1 MNVRAASPFT
11 LEVPRAA
18 LVITD
23 PQIDFL
29 SAQGAAW
36 GVVGKSVD
44 EHDTVQNIERLLKA
58 AKRADMVVAISPHY
72 YYPSDHRW
80 GFGGPLEAFMY
91 RCASEEIG
99 PLVPERSGGSGADF
113 LPQYRPYLLDG
124 KTIIAPPHRKY
135 GPGGDEL
142 ERRLR
147 AHRVH
152 QVILAGMSA
161 NLCLESHLRALLDRG
176 FEVAVVGDATAAAA
190 LPGGDGYLAALINFQ
205 YLAHALWSTD
215 ETVSRL

>member
-1 MNVRAASPFT
+1 MNVGAASPFT

-80 GFGGPLEAFMY
+80 GFGGPLEEFMY
-91 RCASEEIG
+91 RCGSDEIG
-99 PLVPERSGGSGADF
+99 RASCRER
-113 LPQYRPYLLDG
+113 
-124 KTIIAPPHRKY
+124 
-135 GPGGDEL
+135 
-142 ERRLR
+142 
-147 AHRVH
+147 V
-152 QVILAGMSA
+152 
-161 NLCLESHLRALLDRG
+161 C
-176 FEVAVVGDATAAAA
+176 
-190 LPGGDGYLAALINFQ
+190 
-205 YLAHALWSTD
+205 ST
-215 ETVSRL
+215 V